1 MFAYNEL
8 SDLVNGDLVTPLK
21 KVGDDI
27 ICLTKDGKEA
37 VFSFEDFDFDKTV
50 EERNFIVVDDDPPE
64 EEKKEDTFEVILD
77 SKWLDKGDAELLAV
91 KGGWIP
97 GQNIKGMR
105 EFTIT
110 NF

>member
-8 SDLVNGDLVTPLK
+8 SDLTNGDLVTPLK

-37 VFSFEDFDFDKTV
+37 AYSFEDFDFDKTI
-50 EERNFIVVDDDPPE
+50 EERNFIVEDEPPE

-91 KGGWIP
+91 EGGWIP
-97 GQNIKGMR
+97 GKNIKGMR

-110 NF
+110 RF

>member
-8 SDLVNGDLVTPLK
+8 SDLLNGDLVTPLK

-37 VFSFEDFDFDKTV
+37 IFSFEDFDFDKTI
-50 EERNFIVVDDDPPE
+50 EERDFIVKDDDSQDDDS
-64 EEKKEDTFEVILD
+64 EDSFEVILD
-77 SKWLDKGDAELLAV
+77 SKWLSKAEAEMLAI

-97 GQNIKGMR
+97 GNNMKGMR